1 MIKIYVACKMT
12 GRDKKEQV
20 EHAQYVTEVLKKY
33 DVQVVS
39 PVLEEKVLALPG
51 LLLNTDEVRL
61 KNFWK
66 RDKEIIRR
74 EVHAV
79 LLDGADQKSF
89 GMEREYMLSRGV
101 LWKPTV
107 LYMPKTFLNVS
118 QFEDDFVSSDLD
130 EIGKYLQDN
139 FGTRKKRITWRIKM
153 LIRSLPKWMV
163 DQMYQFR

>member
-1 MIKIYVACKMT
+1 MIKIYLATKMT
-12 GRDKKEQV
+12 GKDKKEQV

-51 LLLNTDEVRL
+51 PLLNTDEKRL
-61 KNFWK
+61 KGFWK
-66 RDKEIIRR
+66 RDKEIITR

-79 LLDGADQKSF
+79 VIDGADQKSF
-89 GMEREYMLSRGV
+89 GVEREYGLSRYCM
-101 LWKPTV
+101 WKPTV

-118 QFEDDFVSSDLD
+118 QFEDDWVSDDL
-130 EIGKYLQDN
+130 EAIGKYLQDN
-139 FGTRKKRITWRIKM
+139 FGTRTKRIIWRIKM
-153 LIRSLPKWMV
+153 LARSLPKWVV

>member
-1 MIKIYVACKMT
+1 MIKIYLATKMT
-12 GRDKKEQV
+12 GKDKKEQV

-51 LLLNTDEVRL
+51 PLLNTDEKKLRG
-61 KNFWK
+61 FWK
-66 RDKEIIRR
+66 RDKEIITR

-79 LLDGADQKSF
+79 VIDGADQKSF
-89 GMEREYMLSRGV
+89 GVEREYGLSRYCM
-101 LWKPTV
+101 WKPTV

-118 QFEDDFVSSDLD
+118 QFEDDFVSDDL
-130 EIGKYLQDN
+130 EVIGKYLQDN

-153 LIRSLPKWMV
+153 LIRSLPKWMI

>member
-1 MIKIYVACKMT
+1 MT
-12 GRDKKEQV
+12 GKDKKEQV

-51 LLLNTDEVRL
+51 PLLNTDEKKLRG
-61 KNFWK
+61 FWK
-66 RDKEIIRR
+66 RDKEIITR

-79 LLDGADQKSF
+79 VIDGADQKSF
-89 GMEREYMLSRGV
+89 GVEREYGLSRYCM
-101 LWKPTV
+101 WKPTV

-118 QFEDDFVSSDLD
+118 QFEDDFVSDDL
-130 EIGKYLQDN
+130 EVIGKYLQDN

-153 LIRSLPKWMV
+153 LIRSLPKWMI

>member
-1 MIKIYVACKMT
+1 MIKIYLATKMT
-12 GRDKKEQV
+12 GKDKKEQV

-51 LLLNTDEVRL
+51 PLLNTDEKKLRG
-61 KNFWK
+61 FWK
-66 RDKEIIRR
+66 RDKEIITR

-79 LLDGADQKSF
+79 VIDGADQKSF
-89 GMEREYMLSRGV
+89 GVEREYGLSRYCM
-101 LWKPTV
+101 WKPTV

-118 QFEDDFVSSDLD
+118 QFEDDFVSDDL
-130 EIGKYLQDN
+130 EVIGKYLQDN

>member
-1 MIKIYVACKMT
+1 MIKIYLATKMT
-12 GRDKKEQV
+12 GKDKKEQV

-51 LLLNTDEVRL
+51 PLLNTDEKKL
-61 KNFWK
+61 KGFWK
-66 RDKEIIRR
+66 RDKEIITR

-79 LLDGADQKSF
+79 VIDGADQKSF
-89 GMEREYMLSRGV
+89 GVEREYGLSRYCM
-101 LWKPTV
+101 WKPTV

-118 QFEDDFVSSDLD
+118 QFEDDWVSDDL
-130 EIGKYLQDN
+130 EAIGKYLQDN
-139 FGTRKKRITWRIKM
+139 FGTRTKRIIWRIKM
-153 LIRSLPKWMV
+153 LARSLPKWIV

>member
-153 LIRSLPKWMV
+153 LARSLPKWIV

>member
-1 MIKIYVACKMT
+1 MLRIYTACKMT

-20 EHAQYVTEVLKKY
+20 EHAIYVRDTLKKY
-33 DVQVVS
+33 DIEVVS

-51 LLLNTDEVRL
+51 PLLNTDEAKL